1 MKYDFIVFHWK
12 PVRGVESVKR
22 REINERRNS
31 GTRAKRGRR
40 FELGSVRNAS
50 KTLQQ

>member
-1 MKYDFIVFHWK
+1 MKCDFIVIHWK

-31 GTRAKRGRR
+31 GTGAKRGRR
-40 FELGSVRNAS
+40 FELESVRNAS